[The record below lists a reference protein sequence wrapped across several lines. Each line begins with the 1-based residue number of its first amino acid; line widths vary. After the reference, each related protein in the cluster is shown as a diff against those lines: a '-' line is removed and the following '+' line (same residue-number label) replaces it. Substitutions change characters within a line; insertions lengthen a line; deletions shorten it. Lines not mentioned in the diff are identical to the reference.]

1 MQWQHHLQLHGRTL
15 TRLNWFP
22 EDNNNNDLHEQRN
35 DYPNIGDCAKHSNN
49 YSSQHC
55 GCNQVKSIKAKLRE
69 TAQEAAL
76 IAVAAVI
83 IVVLRYTSYID
94 KRNQHR

>member
-1 MQWQHHLQLHGRTL
+1 MLHGSFPK
-15 TRLNWFP
+15 RLNWFP
-22 EDNNNNDLHEQRN
+22 EDNKNNDLYEQRN
-35 DYPNIGDCAKHSNN
+35 DYPNIGDCTKHSNN

-55 GCNQVKSIKAKLRE
+55 ARNQVNIKAKLRE

-76 IAVAAVI
+76 VAVAAVI
-83 IVVLRYTSYID
+83 LVVLRYTNYID

>member
-1 MQWQHHLQLHGRTL
+1 VLHGRTL

-22 EDNNNNDLHEQRN
+22 EDNKNNDLHEQRD
-35 DYPNIGDCAKHSNN
+35 DYHNIGDSTKHRNN

-55 GCNQVKSIKAKLRE
+55 GCNQVKSIKTKLKE

-76 IAVAAVI
+76 IAVAAVVL
-83 IVVLRYTSYID
+83 VVLRYSNYID
-94 KRNQHR
+94 KRNNRW